1 MTSFYMLRV
10 TLDPNPS
17 TNLVSQLRGDT
28 NHMKTNTLKRA
39 FLITLSLVLFFSM
52 TIPAYANVSS
62 FKKGD
67 KSDEIAKA
75 QAALKKLGFF
85 DEVCTG
91 YFGEVT
97 EDAVLKFQKKYDLGT
112 DGVLGSTTIGWLNK
126 LAGEKISV
134 PSRSLAAR
142 KDTTKVNVRYKIK
155 SGDTIWDIA
164 DDYNV
169 TVDSILKYNDLN
181 ENSVL
186 KVGKEIIIPN
196 VVKVVPPSAP
206 KPDTPK
212 PDTPKPEVV
221 ETPVQDSSELENI
234 YDYNKNVYV
243 VADGDTIE
251 SIAEDYGVTAEA
263 ILSENNFNSDTE
275 LKVGQEIKIPED
287 NDKNEEEDTKD
298 EPGTSATKGEYLD
311 WFKDVQYIFEK
322 GDTATVTDVET
333 GKSFKVKRLYGRNHA
348 DSEPLTPE
356 DTKIMKSLYGS
367 WSWDRRAIIVTITHK
382 GVERQIAASMNGM
395 PHGGESIGNNNF
407 KGHFCIHFKNSR
419 THSGSRLDSRHQKAV
434 KKAAGL

>member
-1 MTSFYMLRV
+1 
-10 TLDPNPS
+10 
-17 TNLVSQLRGDT
+17 
-28 NHMKTNTLKRA
+28 MKINTLKRA
-39 FLITLSLVLFFSM
+39 FLITLSLALFFMM
-52 TIPAYANVSS
+52 TIPAYADSSS

-67 KSDEIAKA
+67 KSDEIVKA

-91 YFGEVT
+91 YFGDVT
-97 EDAVLKFQKKYDLGT
+97 EGAVLKFQKKYGLDV
-112 DGVLGSTTIGWLNK
+112 DGVLGSVTINRLNE
-126 LAGEKISV
+126 LAGEHISI
-134 PSRSLAAR
+134 PSRSSAAR
-142 KDTTKVNVRYKIK
+142 KDTTKVNVKYKIK
-155 SGDTIWDIA
+155 NGDTIWDIA
-164 DDYNV
+164 SDYNV
-169 TVDSILKYNDLN
+169 SVDSVLQYNGLH
-181 ENSVL
+181 ENSIL
-186 KVGKEIIIPN
+186 DIGDEIIIPN
-196 VVKVVPPSAP
+196 VVKVVKPPAA
-206 KPDTPK
+206 KPAETKDDAK
-212 PDTPKPEVV
+212 PV
-221 ETPVQDSSELENI
+221 TPVQDSSELKNI
-234 YDYNKNVYV
+234 YDYNENVYV
-243 VADGDTIE
+243 VKDGDTIE
-251 SIAEDYGVTAEA
+251 SIAEDFGVTPES
-263 ILSENNFNSDTE
+263 ILNENSFAKDIIIQI
-275 LKVGQEIKIPED
+275 GQEIKIPQGSDENADED
-287 NDKNEEEDTKD
+287 SKEASDA
-298 EPGTSATKGEYLD
+298 SSTKGEYLD